1 MRSERRERM
10 RLNRIFIGKYE
21 PIRRPVYAVDD
32 SLMGR
37 LQKAKRE
44 LTARGKDVVSV
55 REGERASPSAPSN
68 LSTTNQRSDLA
79 AVLSPCIVAR
89 ILSRPM
95 D

>member
-1 MRSERRERM
+1 M
-10 RLNRIFIGKYE
+10 RLNRMFIGKYE

-37 LQKAKRE
+37 LQKAKKE

-55 REGERASPSAPSN
+55 RESERVSSSASPR
-68 LSTTNQRSDLA
+68 LSTTNRRSDSS
-79 AVLSPCIVAR
+79 AVLNACIVNR
-89 ILSRPM
+89 VLSQQM